1 MPPKPRQVK
10 MENKSAL
17 AAMQRLESRSDEEL
31 EAETRF
37 RAAAQAILGARAA
50 ERMDAKR
57 SREHFRAAIA
67 AARPQERLQLR
78 RMAEA
83 SLALA
88 ERRPADLKAAAEKLG
103 QTPPTNRQLLALRF
117 IGIVAPPPG
126 ASIFLRIRGILLII
140 LLVIALL
147 ALGWGIIQLVSL
159 PFGGIDKGVS
169 IFWGFLLV
177 CVVLG
182 VLFLFGRRRQKRA
195 REKQAEQRAQAAT
208 SGRRESQPYPRSPLR
223 PRDAGAVRWDC
234 RVMHSDTTPT
244 GMVELTDVTRVFGRG
259 DGAVNALDGVTLSLR
274 RGTFTAIMGPSGSGK
289 STLLQSAAGLDRP
302 TSGRVRLGEHELT
315 ELGERA
321 LAGLRRERI
330 GFVFQSFNL
339 LGALTAEQNVSLPSR
354 LAGKRLPR
362 SAVRDVLERVGLGER
377 ARHRPAQLSG
387 GQQQRVAIAR
397 ALVGEPDVIFA
408 DEPTGALDSRSGRSV
423 LELLRRTIDD
433 GGRTLVMVTH
443 DPSAAAWAD
452 RVVFMADGRL
462 AGELTAPTAEQ
473 VAERLTGLGA

>member
-1 MPPKPRQVK
+1 
-10 MENKSAL
+10 
-17 AAMQRLESRSDEEL
+17 
-31 EAETRF
+31 
-37 RAAAQAILGARAA
+37 
-50 ERMDAKR
+50 
-57 SREHFRAAIA
+57 
-67 AARPQERLQLR
+67 
-78 RMAEA
+78 
-83 SLALA
+83 
-88 ERRPADLKAAAEKLG
+88 
-103 QTPPTNRQLLALRF
+103 
-117 IGIVAPPPG
+117 
-126 ASIFLRIRGILLII
+126 
-140 LLVIALL
+140 
-147 ALGWGIIQLVSL
+147 
-159 PFGGIDKGVS
+159 
-169 IFWGFLLV
+169 
-177 CVVLG
+177 
-182 VLFLFGRRRQKRA
+182 
-195 REKQAEQRAQAAT
+195 
-208 SGRRESQPYPRSPLR
+208 
-223 PRDAGAVRWDC
+223 
-234 RVMHSDTTPT
+234 MHSDTTTT

-259 DGAVNALDGVTLSLR
+259 EGAVSALDGVTLSLE
-274 RGTFTAIMGPSGSGK
+274 RGSFTAIMGPSGSGK

-315 ELGERA
+315 KLGERA

-362 SAVRDVLERVGLGER
+362 STVREVLERVGLGER

-423 LELLRRTIDD
+423 LELLRRTIDE

-462 AGELTAPTAEQ
+462 AGELHAPTAEQ